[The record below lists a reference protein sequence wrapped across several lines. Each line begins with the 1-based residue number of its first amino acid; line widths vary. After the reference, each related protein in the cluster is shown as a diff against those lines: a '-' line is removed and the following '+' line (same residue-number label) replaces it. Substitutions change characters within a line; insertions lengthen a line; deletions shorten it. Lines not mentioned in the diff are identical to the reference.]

1 MFIRWNSSCTR
12 TKTSREAEKH
22 VTSQAQHHH
31 IPRIADTK
39 LLIEIKILNT
49 LRKRA
54 ANIRTPSQNILSNLK
69 TRYCSPQHGLAHVL
83 IPPLCF
89 LPHSTGRK
97 EEVKEKKKQPTQSSP
112 PQGLPDMYIPAPP
125 HHAREEKHARATHAH
140 TEIHPLPHI
149 THLSQAPHS
158 IRLYLHAP
166 PASYEHSRAEHSRVE
181 QRGSSRSIKTL
192 DACPPLFFPDIR

>member
-39 LLIEIKILNT
+39 LLIEIKTLNT

-54 ANIRTPSQNILSNLK
+54 ANIRTPSQNILSNLE

-83 IPPLCF
+83 IPPLSF
-89 LPHSTGRK
+89 LPHPTGRK
-97 EEVKEKKKQPTQSSP
+97 EEVKEKKKQHNLPLHKAFPTCIFQPHPTTHVKKST
-112 PQGLPDMYIPAPP
+112 PA
-125 HHAREEKHARATHAH
+125 ATHAH
-140 TEIHPLPHI
+140 TDIHPLPHI

-166 PASYEHSRAEHSRVE
+166 PASYEHSRAEQSRVE
-181 QRGSSRSIKTL
+181 QRASSRSIKTL